1 MPLLPASPA
10 KPPAGWEVSSAARA
24 ARDKKPPVT
33 LGSRDPED
41 NGFDR
46 QQQVPI
52 YAQGDNK
59 ANRRLHRHYVLL
71 RGKPLTQLL

>member
-1 MPLLPASPA
+1 
-10 KPPAGWEVSSAARA
+10 VSSAARA
-24 ARDKKPPVT
+24 ARDKKAPVT
-33 LGSRDPED
+33 LGSRGPED

-52 YAQGDNK
+52 YKQADNK
-59 ANRRLHRHYVLL
+59 ANRRLQRFNNILL